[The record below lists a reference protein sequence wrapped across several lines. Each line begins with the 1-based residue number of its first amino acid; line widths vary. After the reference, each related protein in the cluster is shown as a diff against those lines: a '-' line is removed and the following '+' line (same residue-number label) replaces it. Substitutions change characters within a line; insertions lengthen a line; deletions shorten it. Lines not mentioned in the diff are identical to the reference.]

1 MKKLLTF
8 FAFVFTMFACG
19 IIVACGNKKP
29 IRADENT
36 VMIVA
41 SDTSFDFENKTL
53 KDYMEY
59 LQENGKLTFS
69 ASNGMVTSMNGKSN
83 TNNSFW
89 MLYTSDS
96 ENANE
101 TWGTFDLEG
110 SVYGSS
116 TLGMEALFVK
126 EGCIYIWAF
135 QTF

>member
-1 MKKLLTF
+1 MKKHLMLFSFIFMALTCYVV
-8 FAFVFTMFACG
+8 AACG
-19 IIVACGNKKP
+19 YKEPIV
-29 IRADENT
+29 ADENT
-36 VMIVA
+36 IIIIA
-41 SDTSFDFENKTL
+41 SDASYNFENKTL

-83 TNNSFW
+83 TNNGFW

-101 TWGTFDLEG
+101 TWGAFNLDG

-116 TLGMEALFVK
+116 TLGMEALVVK